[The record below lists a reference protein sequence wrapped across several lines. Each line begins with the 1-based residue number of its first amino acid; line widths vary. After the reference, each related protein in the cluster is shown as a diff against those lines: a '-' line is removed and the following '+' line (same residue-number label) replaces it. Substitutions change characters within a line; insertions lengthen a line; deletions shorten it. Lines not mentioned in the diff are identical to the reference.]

1 MSPGISMHRRAWDLI
16 PWIVNGTVDA
26 QERAAVESHVSGCE
40 LCRGEL
46 QFQRELYDA
55 ISDHTGTAAESDEA
69 VEAGWQGLRAR
80 LQHDG
85 PAGLEEP
92 LPTEAIDGAATRR
105 IHSARRHWGVAWA
118 AVATFEA
125 LALGALGMALW
136 SKAPSPSAAG
146 SSAYRTLSAAP
157 TVSAPASIRIVL
169 EPSTTIA
176 QLQALLDH
184 SGLRVVD
191 GPSAEGVWSLAASSA
206 AGQAAMDAAL
216 KSLRADPRVRFAEPL
231 GIAR

>member
-1 MSPGISMHRRAWDLI
+1 MSESFSMHRRAWELI

-26 QERAAVESHVSGCE
+26 QERAAVESHVAGCE
-40 LCRGEL
+40 LCRSEL
-46 QFQRELYDA
+46 QFQRELHDA
-55 ISDHTGTAAESDEA
+55 ISTHAGVMAEAGDEG
-69 VEAGWQGLRAR
+69 VEAGWQRLRAR
-80 LQHDG
+80 VQGDDAVPEPRSME
-85 PAGLEEP
+85 PAEEI
-92 LPTEAIDGAATRR
+92 TTRR
-105 IHSARRHWGVAWA
+105 VRLGWRHWGVAWA

-136 SKAPSPSAAG
+136 SKATPPPLAS

-157 TVSAPASIRIVL
+157 AVSAVASIRIVL

-176 QLQALLDH
+176 QVQALLDR

-191 GPSAEGVWSLAASSA
+191 GPSAAGVWSLAASSA
-206 AGQAAMDAAL
+206 SGRAATDAAL

-231 GIAR
+231 DIAR